1 VGNKSVQEVERARR
15 AEEGGAEARARSKEL
30 ENRLGR
36 LWDLERFSDEEGYRD
51 RTRHSHLRYR
61 SVLWI
66 RNDFFLIRIL
76 LFSWFWILHEFF
88 QLFLIQI
95 LPLYS
100 CLVRLLIMK
109 RYM

>member
-1 VGNKSVQEVERARR
+1 MERARR
-15 AEEGGAEARARSKEL
+15 AEEGGADARARSKEL

-66 RNDFFLIRIL
+66 RNDFFRDPDPT
-76 LFSWFWILHEFF
+76 F
-88 QLFLIQI
+88 QLVSDRTCIVSNIPYLT
-95 LPLYS
+95 
-100 CLVRLLIMK
+100 
-109 RYM
+109 